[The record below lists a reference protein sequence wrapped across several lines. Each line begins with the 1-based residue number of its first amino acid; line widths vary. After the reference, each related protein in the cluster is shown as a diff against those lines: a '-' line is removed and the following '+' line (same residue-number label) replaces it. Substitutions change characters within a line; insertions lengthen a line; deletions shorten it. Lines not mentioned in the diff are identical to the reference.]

1 MDHQKVF
8 VRQAN
13 TLRKNLYE
21 WDQVLRD
28 STGEDWP
35 SMLGRLNAAMNQ
47 INNLDNSI
55 DDIMNHFVYEPRKST
70 ANPQDIPLFLS
81 VRLVDESKRE
91 NEKDEK
97 EAVGGKDGDAS
108 SDPVEVLN
116 EYEKRAAIM
125 ANKFAESMVRY

>member
-97 EAVGGKDGDAS
+97 EAVGGKDGDTS
-108 SDPVEVLN
+108 SDPVKFLN